1 MNDEVIELQYL
12 AHEATK
18 HLTKVISITRLLLDG
33 PSVGRD
39 IWEVVGAEA
48 EGISLLCD
56 AGEMLIGIIL
66 AHYGLESGELMGSD
80 LNDFLDHVLVCSD
93 G

>member
-1 MNDEVIELQYL
+1 MTFRGQGPCLRKEKLWE
-12 AHEATK
+12 K
-18 HLTKVISITRLLLDG
+18 RLLLDG

-39 IWEVVGAEA
+39 IWEVVGTEA

-80 LNDFLDHVLVCSD
+80 LNGFLDHVLVCSEE
-93 G
+93 